1 MRGLYKTLIGFSLF
15 AVVSLLVT
23 WIVWTTLQRSVEG
36 DTRTYSAT
44 FSDVLGL
51 HGGDDVRI
59 SGVRVG
65 RVESIKLD
73 SNHDANV
80 TFVVQDDQTL
90 YSNTKAL
97 VRYQNLIGQRYLALA
112 PGEGQGGAPL
122 ESGGT
127 IPLDNTEPSF
137 DISALLNGF
146 EPLFATLQPEQ
157 VNSLSNTLI
166 LALQGDNVSLSAFI
180 TQAAGLAVTVQQRD
194 VILGDVIDNL
204 GGVMAGL
211 ANRST
216 ELETLIAQTRALI
229 GGLYSQGQSLLN
241 STQLLAGAT
250 DAMANM
256 FGEVQP
262 EIQSTSDSTS
272 LALNYLVANGAQL
285 DQAAIDL
292 PPVLTSV
299 ARISSTGAWANAYF
313 CSLDVSLW
321 GVLFPKGLFTQIGGN
336 EHSEVCR

>member
-1 MRGLYKTLIGFSLF
+1 
-15 AVVSLLVT
+15 
-23 WIVWTTLQRSVEG
+23 
-36 DTRTYSAT
+36 
-44 FSDVLGL
+44 
-51 HGGDDVRI
+51 
-59 SGVRVG
+59 
-65 RVESIKLD
+65 
-73 SNHDANV
+73 
-80 TFVVQDDQTL
+80 
-90 YSNTKAL
+90 
-97 VRYQNLIGQRYLALA
+97 
-112 PGEGQGGAPL
+112 
-122 ESGGT
+122 
-127 IPLDNTEPSF
+127 
-137 DISALLNGF
+137 
-146 EPLFATLQPEQ
+146 
-157 VNSLSNTLI
+157 LSNTLI

-194 VILGDVIDNL
+194 VILGDVIENL

-216 ELETLIAQTRALI
+216 ELETLIAQTQALI

-256 FGEVQP
+256 MGEIQP
-262 EIQSTSDSTS
+262 ELQDTSDSTS
-272 LALNYLVANGAQL
+272 RALNYLVGNGATL

-299 ARISSTGAWANAYF
+299 ARVSSTGAWANAYF

-321 GVLFPKGLFTQIGGN
+321 GVLFPKGLFTQVGGN